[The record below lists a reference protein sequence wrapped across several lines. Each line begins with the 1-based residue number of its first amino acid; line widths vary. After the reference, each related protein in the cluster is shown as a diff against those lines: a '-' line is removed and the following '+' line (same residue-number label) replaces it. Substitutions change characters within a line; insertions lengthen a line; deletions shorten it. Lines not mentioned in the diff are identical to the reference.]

1 MPPLCCSAIERVEL
15 PPRYPFCYKGRAMHT
30 PLLGNTAFTRLWTAE
45 TATVLAYQMVAVAI
59 GWQVYDLTGS
69 ALDLGLVGLAHFGAQ
84 LLFSLP
90 AGHAADRYDRRR
102 IVLACQ
108 LLQTAIAILLAVGSH
123 AGWISGPAVYVAA
136 FCIGTA
142 TTLQSPAMRSMMP
155 ALVGQDELPRAIA
168 WSATMKKAAT
178 ILGPALGGGLY
189 LAGANFVYGTA
200 AVCFVAAGLAI
211 ISIRK
216 AAPRS
221 QREPVTLGFMLG
233 GFAYIRRQKVVL
245 GAISLDLFATLLGGV
260 TALLPI
266 YAKDILHTGPEGLGL
281 LRAAPAAGAVL
292 ASIYLARSPLA
303 RGVGS
308 ILFGAVTLFGV
319 ATLVFGV
326 STALPLSLAALF
338 VLGAADMVSQVIR
351 TSLIQLETPDEM
363 RGRVNAVNSLFT
375 GTSNQLGQFQAGVMA
390 TLLGTVPA
398 VIFGGC
404 GTLIVVA
411 LWMHWFPAIRQRQ
424 TLASGPGGGAPRAS

>member
-1 MPPLCCSAIERVEL
+1 
-15 PPRYPFCYKGRAMHT
+15 MHT
-30 PLLGNTAFTRLWTAE
+30 PLRGNTAFTRLWTAE

-59 GWQVYDLTGS
+59 GWQVYDVTGS

-102 IVLACQ
+102 IALACQ
-108 LLQTAIAILLAVGSH
+108 VLQTIIALFLAVASH
-123 AGWISGPAVYVAA
+123 GDWIAGPTVYLAA

-142 TTLQSPAMRSMMP
+142 TTLQSPSIRSMMP
-155 ALVGQDELPRAIA
+155 SLVSQDVLPRAIA

-178 ILGPALGGGLY
+178 IAGPALGGIVY
-189 LAGANFVYGTA
+189 VAGPEYVYATA
-200 AVCFVAAGLAI
+200 GVCFVAAGLAI

-216 AAPRS
+216 APTR
-221 QREPVTLGFMLG
+221 QTREPVTLAFMLG
-233 GFAYIRRQKVVL
+233 GFGYIRRHEVVL

-266 YAKDILHTGPEGLGL
+266 YAKDILQTGPEGLGL

-292 ASIYLARSPLA
+292 ASIYLARSPLE
-303 RGVGS
+303 RSIGH
-308 ILFGAVTLFGV
+308 ILFGAVALFGV
-319 ATLVFGV
+319 TTLIFGV
-326 STALPLSLAALF
+326 STSLPLSLGALF

-351 TSLIQLETPDEM
+351 TSLVQLETPDDM

-404 GTLIVVA
+404 GTLLVVA
-411 LWMHWFPAIRQRQ
+411 VWMRCFPAIRRRQ
-424 TLASGPGGGAPRAS
+424 TLSRSVD

>member
-1 MPPLCCSAIERVEL
+1 
-15 PPRYPFCYKGRAMHT
+15 MHL
-30 PLLGNTAFTRLWTAE
+30 PLLGNTAFTRLWVAE

-84 LLFSLP
+84 LAFSLP
-90 AGHAADRYDRRR
+90 AGHMADRYDRRR

-108 LLQTAIAILLAVGSH
+108 LMQTAISILLAVGSH
-123 AGWISGPAVYVAA
+123 AGWISGPTVYIAA

-142 TTLQSPAMRSMMP
+142 TTLQSPSMRSMMP
-155 ALVGQDELPRAIA
+155 SLVGQAALPRAIA

-178 ILGPALGGGLY
+178 ILGPALGGGIY
-189 LAGANFVYGTA
+189 YAGADFVYGIS

-216 AAPRS
+216 APARN
-221 QREPVTLGFMLG
+221 QHEPVTLAFMLG
-233 GFAYIRRQKVVL
+233 GFGFIRHHKVVL

-281 LRAAPAAGAVL
+281 LRAAPAAGAVVMSL
-292 ASIYLARSPLA
+292 YLARAPLS
-303 RGVGS
+303 RHVGP
-308 ILFGAVTLFGV
+308 ILFGAVALFGF
-319 ATLVFGV
+319 ATLVFGI
-326 STALPLSLAALF
+326 STSLPLSLGALF
-338 VLGAADMVSQVIR
+338 VLGLADMVSQVIR

-375 GTSNQLGQFQAGVMA
+375 GTSNQLGQFEAGVMA

-398 VIFGGC
+398 VLFGGC
-404 GTLIVVA
+404 GTLLVVV
-411 LWMHWFPAIRQRQ
+411 LWMKFFPSILHRQ
-424 TLASGPGGGAPRAS
+424 TLAASRT

>member
-1 MPPLCCSAIERVEL
+1 
-15 PPRYPFCYKGRAMHT
+15 MHL

-69 ALDLGLVGLAHFGAQ
+69 ALDLGLIGLAHFGAQ

-90 AGHAADRYDRRR
+90 AGHIADRYDRRR

-108 LLQTAIAILLAVGSH
+108 LLQTSIAIALAAGSH
-123 AGWISGPAVYVAA
+123 AGWISGPAVYLAS

-142 TTLQSPAMRSMMP
+142 TTLQSPSMRSMMP
-155 ALVGQDELPRAIA
+155 ALVGQEALPRAIA

-189 LAGANFVYGTA
+189 YAGANVVYGISA
-200 AVCFVAAGLAI
+200 GCFIAAGLAI

-216 AAPRS
+216 APARS
-221 QREPVTLGFMLG
+221 VREPVTLRFMLG
-233 GFAYIRRQKVVL
+233 GFGFIRRHKVVL

-260 TALLPI
+260 TALLPV

-281 LRAAPAAGAVL
+281 LRAAPAAGAVVMSL
-292 ASIYLARSPLA
+292 YLARSPLD
-303 RGVGS
+303 RHVGP
-308 ILFGAVTLFGV
+308 ILFGTVALFGL

-326 STALPLSLAALF
+326 SSWLPLSLGALCI
-338 VLGAADMVSQVIR
+338 LGGADMVSQVIR

-375 GTSNQLGQFQAGVMA
+375 GTSNQLGQFEAGVMA
-390 TLLGTVPA
+390 TLIGTVPA
-398 VIFGGC
+398 VLFGGF
-404 GTLIVVA
+404 GTLVVVA
-411 LWMHWFPAIRQRQ
+411 LWMKLFPSILHRQ
-424 TLASGPGGGAPRAS
+424 TLGHPPH

>member
-1 MPPLCCSAIERVEL
+1 
-15 PPRYPFCYKGRAMHT
+15 MHT
-30 PLLGNTAFTRLWTAE
+30 PLRGNTAFTRLWTAE

-59 GWQVYDLTGS
+59 GWQVYDVTGS

-102 IVLACQ
+102 IALACQ
-108 LLQTAIAILLAVGSH
+108 VLQTIIALFLAVASH
-123 AGWISGPAVYVAA
+123 GDWIAGPTVYLAA

-142 TTLQSPAMRSMMP
+142 TTLQSPSIR
-155 ALVGQDELPRAIA
+155 
-168 WSATMKKAAT
+168 TMKKAAT
-178 ILGPALGGGLY
+178 IAGPALGGIVY
-189 LAGANFVYGTA
+189 VAGPEYVYATA
-200 AVCFVAAGLAI
+200 GVCFVAAGLAI

-216 AAPRS
+216 APTRPT
-221 QREPVTLGFMLG
+221 REPVTFAFMLG
-233 GFAYIRRQKVVL
+233 GFGYIRRHEVVL

-266 YAKDILHTGPEGLGL
+266 YAKDILQTGPEGLGL

-292 ASIYLARSPLA
+292 ASIYLARSPLE
-303 RGVGS
+303 RSIGH
-308 ILFGAVTLFGV
+308 ILFGAVALFGV
-319 ATLVFGV
+319 ATLIFGV
-326 STALPLSLAALF
+326 STSLPLSLGALF

-351 TSLIQLETPDEM
+351 TSLVQLETPDDM

-404 GTLIVVA
+404 GTLLVVA
-411 LWMHWFPAIRQRQ
+411 VWMRCFPAIRRRQ
-424 TLASGPGGGAPRAS
+424 ALSRSVD